1 VHFHIRQLGA
11 NETRG
16 VGKQPRLF
24 PVTLLGYLHVIIS
37 RLMKATS
44 STVDSISMP
53 KLSIRMFVLP
63 LMLTLLGGVLTNG
76 HQLNIVLLADTSTD
90 VRQWPDIVDW
100 AQMRIENDR
109 LLPEN
114 YTVKWVIRAQFIY
127 GS

>member
-1 VHFHIRQLGA
+1 
-11 NETRG
+11 
-16 VGKQPRLF
+16 
-24 PVTLLGYLHVIIS
+24 
-37 RLMKATS
+37 
-44 STVDSISMP
+44 
-53 KLSIRMFVLP
+53 MFVLP